1 MDKEVLN
8 QLEELLSDMKS
19 DVSRLPATL
28 ARIPPVAQRLQMSER
43 SILSRLAAT
52 TTSGSTPTT
61 PTTSQ
66 GPGGLLNSQFPSGF
80 QAGQLPGGFG
90 NTNFASFRPQY
101 SIPGQP
107 TSGFPGV
114 KLCADN
120 SSMSPE
126 TKRSIPPPTETIQTK
141 PFPIRATFR
150 PLVNTAC
157 GSSISLP
164 VDCRLGEMLRR
175 SGFTRRNSE
184 LVMDIVGGGDSLS
197 VTHPVAPD
205 ASGGL
210 ELLKPPETISEA
222 FCQGYRTYAVLIPLN
237 CVQSFDV
244 QRQESKAVQV
254 GISAHTYVYFDSTS
268 MMRMSFD

>member
-1 MDKEVLN
+1 MNNHRFDTNHKNLDKPVPSHGNIHNKDFDSCYTTRVLGAFPTATCNNSQLRQWELAHQWVLN

-80 QAGQLPGGFG
+80 QTGQLPGGFG

-107 TSGFPGV
+107 TSGFPET
-114 KLCADN
+114 
-120 SSMSPE
+120 SPDIDVS
-126 TKRSIPPPTETIQTK
+126 RV
-141 PFPIRATFR
+141 
-150 PLVNTAC
+150 PLFHDGNW
-157 GSSISLP
+157 
-164 VDCRLGEMLRR
+164 R
-175 SGFTRRNSE
+175 
-184 LVMDIVGGGDSLS
+184 
-197 VTHPVAPD
+197 
-205 ASGGL
+205 
-210 ELLKPPETISEA
+210 
-222 FCQGYRTYAVLIPLN
+222 
-237 CVQSFDV
+237 
-244 QRQESKAVQV
+244 ESW
-254 GISAHTYVYFDSTS
+254 
-268 MMRMSFD
+268 